1 MRANEER
8 GDKDI
13 YDVLYFT
20 TTMNLFITIITITI
34 VMIEQDQYNDN
45 NCNNSFINLF
55 NTPYECL

>member
-1 MRANEER
+1 MGANEER

-34 VMIEQDQYNDN
+34 VMIE
-45 NCNNSFINLF
+45 
-55 NTPYECL
+55 